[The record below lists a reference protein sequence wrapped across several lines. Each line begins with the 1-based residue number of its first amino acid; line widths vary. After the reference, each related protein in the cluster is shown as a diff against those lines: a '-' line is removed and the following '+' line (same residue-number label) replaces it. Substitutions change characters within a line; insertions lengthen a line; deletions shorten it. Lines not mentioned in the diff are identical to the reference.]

1 MVREKSHK
9 LLESTKRKEQIM
21 KGTYAKVDND
31 REKTQQQKK
40 VEKFQDNQ
48 RKRENH
54 LVRVRLDDKTEV
66 LTNNPEKYERQRV
79 Q

>member
-1 MVREKSHK
+1 
-9 LLESTKRKEQIM
+9 M
-21 KGTYAKVDND
+21 KGTYTKVDND

-40 VEKFQDNQ
+40 VEKLQDNQ
-48 RKRENH
+48 RKREKH
-54 LVRVRLDDKTEV
+54 LVRIRLDDKTEV

>member
-1 MVREKSHK
+1 
-9 LLESTKRKEQIM
+9 M
-21 KGTYAKVDND
+21 KGTYTKVDND

-54 LVRVRLDDKTEV
+54 LVRIRLDDKTEV

>member
-1 MVREKSHK
+1 
-9 LLESTKRKEQIM
+9 M
-21 KGTYAKVDND
+21 KGTYTKVDND

>member
-1 MVREKSHK
+1 
-9 LLESTKRKEQIM
+9 M
-21 KGTYAKVDND
+21 KGTYTKVDND

-54 LVRVRLDDKTEV
+54 LVRVRLDDKTQV
-66 LTNNPEKYERQRV
+66 LTNNPNKYKV
-79 Q
+79 H

>member
-1 MVREKSHK
+1 
-9 LLESTKRKEQIM
+9 M
-21 KGTYAKVDND
+21 KGTYTKVDND

-40 VEKFQDNQ
+40 VEKLQDNQ

>member
-1 MVREKSHK
+1 
-9 LLESTKRKEQIM
+9 M
-21 KGTYAKVDND
+21 KGTYTKVDND

-54 LVRVRLDDKTEV
+54 LVRIRLDNKTEV

>member
-1 MVREKSHK
+1 
-9 LLESTKRKEQIM
+9 M
-21 KGTYAKVDND
+21 KGTYTKVDND

-48 RKRENH
+48 RKREKH
-54 LVRVRLDDKTEV
+54 LVRIRLDNKTEV

>member
-1 MVREKSHK
+1 
-9 LLESTKRKEQIM
+9 M
-21 KGTYAKVDND
+21 KGTYTKVDND

-54 LVRVRLDDKTEV
+54 LVRVRLDNKTEV

>member
-1 MVREKSHK
+1 
-9 LLESTKRKEQIM
+9 M
-21 KGTYAKVDND
+21 KGTYTKVDND

-40 VEKFQDNQ
+40 VEKLQDNQ
-48 RKRENH
+48 RKREKH
-54 LVRVRLDDKTEV
+54 LVRVRLDNKTEV